1 MISGVNKWIYND
13 NKRSQLTDISAISK
27 FSSSIKNTVKYVFL
41 NNNSFSSIEC
51 LGDLKNIYELDV
63 MCNSKLLN
71 LNGLENHTNLVYV
84 FAQKCNLQN
93 INGLENTPELFGLC
107 ILSNINLKSIN
118 GIENSKKIDHIEA
131 GGCDIIEL
139 SALQDNSKVR
149 YLALQ
154 YNVNLESII
163 ALKNCT
169 GLRKLFLA
177 GNINMIGT
185 EVRDALADPTTHILQ
200 NCGATYNI
208 PSKYNIYFTTLTSYD
223 YSNLGLTDDSDEI
236 NSLKNKTN
244 VTRLNLSG
252 NPNLSNSKLQEIL
265 STMTGLKALSL
276 NGCVN
281 LETIEF
287 VGENKVD
294 KLVELDLRGTSK
306 KLIDLSNLN
315 NNKTLITLLID
326 NTQIDLTK
334 IQDLINNISDVNK
347 FYSKYE
353 DSIASNGYWWAAR
366 GIALYGNLSEYSL
379 ENCSKITNWAFGI
392 SVEYGN
398 QIKGVLDL
406 SKLTNLKSFKN
417 GATSIPVKLPKS
429 LQYLDYCVGKNLDL
443 SECTN
448 LISISFSN
456 NTKSKNFDI
465 ENYNIN
471 SAYLKNVETAKGC
484 SKNLKFLKNA
494 NNLDISITIGEA
506 ADGVDFLESLE
517 GLPVKAKSLNI
528 SRAVLLEN
536 VDALKNENNLETL
549 SINNTEKI
557 SKIDLSGCLNL
568 TTLNLTNGNIS
579 EVKGL
584 EKITNLTK
592 AYLNNNKITDIASI
606 KESKNLVK
614 LNLNSNNLTDISILE
629 SLIDENGKTKLQEL
643 QLSDNLLQTVSING
657 HNNVETLKKLYNA
670 GLRTLDIS
678 GNNFTAGSTD
688 ELKNLKWTSYK
699 E

>member
-107 ILSNINLKSIN
+107 ILSNINLKSMN

-185 EVRDALADPTTHILQ
+185 EVRDALADPITHILQ

-244 VTRLNLSG
+244 VNRLNLSG
-252 NPNLSNSKLQEIL
+252 NPKLSNAKLQEIL
-265 STMTGLKALSL
+265 RTMTGLKTLSL

-306 KLIDLSNLN
+306 NLIDLSNLN
-315 NNKTLITLLID
+315 NSKTLITLVVD
-326 NTQIDLTK
+326 NTNIELDK
-334 IQDLINNISDVNK
+334 IQDLINSMANNDNSYMVNT
-347 FYSKYE
+347 
-353 DSIASNGYWWAAR
+353 DSIIGKYWWQAR
-366 GIALYGNLSEYSL
+366 GIVLCGNLIEYSFT
-379 ENCSKITNWAFGI
+379 NCNKITSWLTGSDI
-392 SVEYGN
+392 PYGVTVS
-398 QIKGVLDL
+398 GTLDL
-406 SKLTNLKSFKN
+406 SKLNNLN
-417 GATSIPVKLPKS
+417 NVVIGAISIPLKLPKS
-429 LQYLDYCVGKNLDL
+429 LQYLNYCIGRNLDL

-448 LISISFSN
+448 LINATFTN
-456 NTKSKNFDI
+456 NTGSKNIDI
-465 ENYNIN
+465 ANYNIN
-471 SAYLKNVETAKGC
+471 SPKLKSVTTSKGC
-484 SKNLKFLKNA
+484 SRDLKFLKNA
-494 NNLDISITIGEA
+494 SNLDVGINISEA
-506 ADGVDFLESLE
+506 EDGVDFLESLD
-517 GLPVKAKSLNI
+517 GLPINSRNLNI
-528 SRAVLLEN
+528 SRAVMLEN

-568 TTLNLTNGNIS
+568 TILNLTNGNIS

-592 AYLNNNKITDIASI
+592 AYFNNNKITDITSI
-606 KESKNLVK
+606 RESKNLVK
-614 LNLNSNNLTDISILE
+614 LNLNSNNITDISALE
-629 SLIDENGKTKLQEL
+629 GLIDENGKTKLQEL
-643 QLSDNLLQTVSING
+643 MLSDNLLQTVSING

-688 ELKNLKWTSYK
+688 ELKSLKWTSYK

>member
-107 ILSNINLKSIN
+107 ILSNINLKSMN

-185 EVRDALADPTTHILQ
+185 EVRDALADPITHILQ

-236 NSLKNKTN
+236 NSLKNKTS

-265 STMTGLKALSL
+265 STMTGLKTLSL

-287 VGENKVD
+287 VSENKVD

-315 NNKTLITLLID
+315 NSKTLITLVVD
-326 NTQIDLTK
+326 NTNIELDK
-334 IQDLINNISDVNK
+334 IQDLINSMAKNDNRYTV
-347 FYSKYE
+347 YT
-353 DSIASNGYWWAAR
+353 DSIIGSYWWQAR
-366 GIALYGNLSEYSL
+366 GIVLYGKLNEYSFT
-379 ENCSKITNWAFGI
+379 NCNKITSWLTGMDI
-392 SVEYGN
+392 PYGVTVS
-398 QIKGVLDL
+398 GTLDL
-406 SKLTNLKSFKN
+406 SKLNNLNNIAIGSI
-417 GATSIPVKLPKS
+417 SIPLKLPKS
-429 LQYLDYCVGKNLDL
+429 LQYLNLCIGRNFDL

-448 LISISFSN
+448 LINATFTN
-456 NTKSKNFDI
+456 NTGSKNIDI
-465 ENYNIN
+465 ANYNIN
-471 SAYLKNVETAKGC
+471 SPKLKSVTTTKGC

-528 SRAVLLEN
+528 GRAVLLEN

-592 AYLNNNKITDIASI
+592 AYLNNNKITDITSI

-614 LNLNSNNLTDISILE
+614 LNLNSNNITDISALE
-629 SLIDENGKTKLQEL
+629 GLIDENGKTKLQVL
-643 QLSDNLLQTVSING
+643 MLSDNLLQTVSING

-688 ELKNLKWTSYK
+688 ELKSLKWTSYK